1 VHGDV
6 SRAAGD
12 PGTVS
17 SVGGEI
23 ARRRNGGLLF
33 DVGGELER
41 LDRNESDFNDVGMI
55 VDDVDARRPMDD
67 ERRVELTRL
76 GEEPEA
82 IESMDDLLLDGR
94 EM

>member
-1 VHGDV
+1 MREDA

-12 PGTVS
+12 AGIVS

-41 LDRNESDFNDVGMI
+41 RDRNESDFTDVGMM

-67 ERRVELTRL
+67 ERRVELAL
-76 GEEPEA
+76 LEEEPDA
-82 IESMDDLLLDGR
+82 VESIDDLFLDGR